1 LTKKN
6 PLETAVAM
14 ARERNMEHSF
24 EDSMLEFTSYS
35 DNFPGILLE
44 SIITWQEKPSVILV
58 TSFFHY
64 PVNTLGAAATLP
76 VINELHTENFGATI
90 YIDTKER
97 YVVSKVALQQQTWT
111 KKEAHSYFH
120 KTVNLLIDL
129 LSTIYPNGA
138 PNKDNWEYDQHRL
151 TVSSPVLGSA

>member
-1 LTKKN
+1 MTKKN

-64 PVNTLGAAATLP
+64 PIWIKSHIHNKTNKLP
-76 VINELHTENFGATI
+76 GI
-90 YIDTKER
+90 
-97 YVVSKVALQQQTWT
+97 
-111 KKEAHSYFH
+111 
-120 KTVNLLIDL
+120 LI
-129 LSTIYPNGA
+129 
-138 PNKDNWEYDQHRL
+138 
-151 TVSSPVLGSA
+151 